1 MRRGTRA
8 HTLAGTTP
16 PSSASGPH
24 AFVSNNCLNRLLDV
38 SRDRSVL
45 GAAVNHRWT
54 TALLALVIGVILAL
68 SAFLTGQVFAVLV
81 A

>member
-1 MRRGTRA
+1 
-8 HTLAGTTP
+8 
-16 PSSASGPH
+16 
-24 AFVSNNCLNRLLDV
+24 LLDV

-68 SAFLTGQVFAVLV
+68 SAFLTGQVFAGLV